1 MPLFKIGLQIL
12 VTLPN
17 DLHNSVVYIWQNLS
31 VFMPKK
37 CNLKV
42 LIVPYDKWAS
52 SRENLS
58 SGFPKNRDSN
68 QSNQL

>member
-12 VTLPN
+12 VTLRN
-17 DLHNSVVYIWQNLS
+17 DVHNSVVHIWQNLS

-42 LIVPYDKWAS
+42 LIVPYDKWAW

-58 SGFPKNRDSN
+58 
-68 QSNQL
+68 NQLQRLARKLKFHL

>member
-12 VTLPN
+12 VTLHN
-17 DLHNSVVYIWQNLS
+17 DVHNSVVHIWQNLS

-37 CNLKV
+37 CNFKV

-58 SGFPKNRDSN
+58 
-68 QSNQL
+68 NQLQRLARKLKFHL